1 MKTKTRHHNKQP
13 REPRAYAGRIL
24 HRPTLVLNKN
34 WQPVNVTP
42 VKKALKAVFSESA
55 RIVDPS
61 DYSLYTWEDWAD
73 LRPAEGEA
81 CIQAVTAR
89 FRVPEVICL
98 TGYNELPTAKVTFS
112 RRNIFKR
119 DRFTCQYC
127 GRQPGGDELTLDH
140 VVPRASGGRS
150 SWENCVLAC
159 LDCNRRK
166 ADLSLAEAKMKLRKE
181 PHRPQ
186 WRPYY
191 AAGMIR
197 IESWE
202 KFISDLYWEVPL
214 KP

>member
-1 MKTKTRHHNKQP
+1 MKGTTVRTSKVERYRGKT
-13 REPRAYAGRIL
+13 L

-42 VKKALKAVFSESA
+42 VKKALKAVFSDIA
-55 RIVDPS
+55 KIVDPE
-61 DYSLYTWEDWAD
+61 DYSLYSWEDWSE
-73 LRPAEGEA
+73 LRPREGES
-81 CIQAVTAR
+81 CIQAVSLQIR
-89 FRVPEVICL
+89 IPEVICL
-98 TGYNELPTAKVTFS
+98 LGYKDLPSAKVTFS

-127 GRQPGGDELTLDH
+127 GIQPGGEQLTLDH
-140 VVPRASGGRS
+140 VLPRSRGGIS

-159 LDCNRRK
+159 VDCNRRK
-166 ADLSLAEAKMKLRKE
+166 ADKKPAEAHMRLKKE

-202 KFISDLYWEVPL
+202 KFISNLYWETPL